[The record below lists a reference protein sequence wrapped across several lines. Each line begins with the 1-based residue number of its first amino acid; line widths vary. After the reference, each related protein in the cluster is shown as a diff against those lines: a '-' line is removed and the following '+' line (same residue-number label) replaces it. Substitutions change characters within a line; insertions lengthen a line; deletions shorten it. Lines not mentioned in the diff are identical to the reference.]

1 MNSFAQNC
9 KEALKWRIE
18 SDGSM
23 CVAEIRIGQLA
34 SSAVKANKRNAK
46 LAAAKNLLKA
56 INSNTYLREKFYYYS
71 KNMKDVM
78 HQKSEELKNSIQ
90 GIQSKSAQE

>member
-1 MNSFAQNC
+1 M
-9 KEALKWRIE
+9 
-18 SDGSM
+18 
-23 CVAEIRIGQLA
+23 
-34 SSAVKANKRNAK
+34 KANKKNAK

-78 HQKSEELKNSIQ
+78 HQKSEELKSAIQ
-90 GIQSKSAQE
+90 GNSVKNAADISNLPSQIPNIDPEETTVAFSDLR